1 MIIAKANN
9 GLEFSPA
16 SSQFF
21 LLRIRHDFADEAM
34 EYLEKS
40 KDFEVR
46 NIDIFWISR
55 LVSRND
61 MDDYDNNRNEVVLV
75 SANIWT
81 SPVTIDRKLWKF
93 IVSIPGFIDFGRS
106 FLTAFPKLLDA
117 ETVDTLCDFIR
128 TTCEFNEKPLE
139 ISDDIDKGDAVEILF
154 GQFTGCTGTVVN
166 VDGMDVRKKYNVNV
180 ELMGRVIQLHGL
192 TIGQIKK
199 VEKTGENG

>member
-1 MIIAKANN
+1 MIIAKVND

-21 LLRIRHDFADEAM
+21 LLRIKHDFADEAI

-40 KDFEVR
+40 NDFEVR

-61 MDDYDNNRNEVVLV
+61 MDDYDNGRNDVVLV

-81 SPVTIDRKLWKF
+81 SPVTIDRKLWRF
-93 IVSIPGFIDFGRS
+93 VVSIPGFIDFGRS

-128 TTCEFNEKPLE
+128 TTCEFNEKPLG
-139 ISDDIDKGDAVEILF
+139 ISEDINKNDTVEILF
-154 GQFTGCTGTVVN
+154 GQFTGCRGKVIHVS
-166 VDGMDVRKKYNVNV
+166 GMDVRKEYDVDV
-180 ELMGRVIQLHGL
+180 ELMGRVIELHGL
-192 TIGQIKK
+192 TVGQIKK
-199 VEKTGENG
+199 VKND

>member
-1 MIIAKANN
+1 MIIAKTND

-21 LLRIRHDFADEAM
+21 LLRIKHDFADEAL
-34 EYLEKS
+34 EYLKKS
-40 KDFEVR
+40 NDFEVR

-61 MDDYDNNRNEVVLV
+61 MDEYDNNKNDVVLV

-81 SPVTIDRKLWKF
+81 SPVTVDRGLWRF
-93 IVSIPGFIDFGRS
+93 FVSIPGFIDFGRS

-128 TTCEFNEKPLE
+128 ITCEFNEKPLE
-139 ISDDIDKGDAVEILF
+139 IPDDIDKGDTVEILF
-154 GQFTGCTGTVVN
+154 GQFTGCRGKVIYVS
-166 VDGMDVRKKYNVNV
+166 GMDVRKEYDVNL
-180 ELMGRVIQLHGL
+180 ELMGRLIELHGL

-199 VEKTGENG
+199 VKNG